1 MNGKVKFLW
10 IYTAI
15 LFSFALI
22 LIIFAYLTQNNISK
36 ENEVINKNMSGYK
49 ANIES
54 LTKENEDLK
63 QKLDELNAELADEK
77 AKNEKYYEI
86 EKNDNI
92 EEIATVNETVK
103 KAFDEFAKGN
113 KKNAKNTVKDIDTA
127 KTGDLQKYIIDKI
140 NE

>member
-36 ENEVINKNMSGYK
+36 ENEAINKNMSGYK

-54 LTKENEDLK
+54 LTKENENLK
-63 QKLDELNAELADEK
+63 KKLDELNAELADEK

-86 EKNDNI
+86 EKNDNT

>member
-36 ENEVINKNMSGYK
+36 ENEAINKNMSGYK

-77 AKNEKYYEI
+77 AKNEKDYEV
-86 EKNDNI
+86 EKNDNT

-113 KKNAKNTVKDIDTA
+113 KKKAKNTVKDIDTA

>member
-36 ENEVINKNMSGYK
+36 ENEAINKNMSGYK

-86 EKNDNI
+86 EKNDNT
-92 EEIATVNETVK
+92 EEIATVNEIVK

-113 KKNAKNTVKDIDTA
+113 KKNAKNTVKEIDTA

>member
-36 ENEVINKNMSGYK
+36 ENEAINKNMSGYK

-86 EKNDNI
+86 EKNDNT

-113 KKNAKNTVKDIDTA
+113 KKNAKNTVKDINTA

>member
-36 ENEVINKNMSGYK
+36 ENEAINKNMSGYK

-54 LTKENEDLK
+54 LTKENENLK

>member
-1 MNGKVKFLW
+1 MNGKIKFLW

-36 ENEVINKNMSGYK
+36 ENEEINKNMSGYK

-86 EKNDNI
+86 EKNDNT

>member
-36 ENEVINKNMSGYK
+36 ENEVINKNMSRYK
-49 ANIES
+49 AILENH
-54 LTKENEDLK
+54 TKENENLK
-63 QKLDELNAELADEK
+63 AELEKANAELADAN
-77 AKNEKYYEI
+77 AKNKKYFEI
-86 EKNDNI
+86 EKNDNT
-92 EEIATVNETVK
+92 EEIANVNETVK

-113 KKNAKNTVKDIDTA
+113 KKNAKNIVKDIDTA
-127 KTGDLQKYIIDKI
+127 KTGDLQTYIIDKI

>member
-36 ENEVINKNMSGYK
+36 ENEAINKNMSGYK

-54 LTKENEDLK
+54 LTKENENLK
-63 QKLDELNAELADEK
+63 QKLDELNTELADEK

-86 EKNDNI
+86 EKNDNT

-103 KAFDEFAKGN
+103 KAFEEFAKGN

>member
-36 ENEVINKNMSGYK
+36 ENEAINKNMSGYK

-86 EKNDNI
+86 EKNDNT

>member
-36 ENEVINKNMSGYK
+36 ENEAINKNMSGYK

-77 AKNEKYYEI
+77 EKNEKYYEI
-86 EKNDNI
+86 EKNDNT

>member
-36 ENEVINKNMSGYK
+36 ENEAINKNMSGYK

-54 LTKENEDLK
+54 LTKENENLK
-63 QKLDELNAELADEK
+63 QKLDELNTELADEK

-86 EKNDNI
+86 EKNDNT

>member
-1 MNGKVKFLW
+1 MNGKIKFLW

-36 ENEVINKNMSGYK
+36 ENEAINKNMSGYK

-86 EKNDNI
+86 EKNDNT

>member
-36 ENEVINKNMSGYK
+36 ENEAINKNMSGYK
-49 ANIES
+49 ANIET
-54 LTKENEDLK
+54 LTKENERLK
-63 QKLDELNAELADEK
+63 SELEKVNAELSEEK
-77 AKNEKYYEI
+77 EKNEKYFEI
-86 EKNDNI
+86 EKNENT
-92 EEIATVNETVK
+92 EEIASVNETVK

-113 KKNAKNTVKDIDTA
+113 KKSAKNIVKDIDTA
-127 KTGDLQKYIIDKI
+127 KTGDLQTYIIEKI

>member
-36 ENEVINKNMSGYK
+36 ENEAINKNMSGYK

-54 LTKENEDLK
+54 LTKENENLK

-86 EKNDNI
+86 EKNDNT

>member
-10 IYTAI
+10 IYTTI

-36 ENEVINKNMSGYK
+36 ENEAINKNMSCYK

-86 EKNDNI
+86 EKNDNT

>member
-36 ENEVINKNMSGYK
+36 ENEAINKNMSGYK

-54 LTKENEDLK
+54 LTKENENLK

-77 AKNEKYYEI
+77 EKNEKYYEI
-86 EKNDNI
+86 EKNDNT

>member
-36 ENEVINKNMSGYK
+36 ENEAINKNMSGYK

-54 LTKENEDLK
+54 LTKENENLK
-63 QKLDELNAELADEK
+63 QKLDELNADLADEK

>member
-36 ENEVINKNMSGYK
+36 ENEAINKNMSGYK

-86 EKNDNI
+86 EKNDNT

-113 KKNAKNTVKDIDTA
+113 KKNAKNTVKEIDTA